1 MMSLV
6 WEHYPGG
13 GAELLMAL
21 AYADHA
27 HDDGS
32 CIRPSVAYIARKT
45 RQSERT
51 VSRILAKMRESKW
64 LLMVKRGSGRGF
76 ASEYRINPLWITN
89 PDKLAGGS
97 ENSQK
102 RVTLEVVN
110 PDTRG
115 MKRVTPVSSQPS
127 RIIKEPVTA
136 KRNFANDGA
145 CFLSNGLRWPSMFR
159 KNDLATAEKILG
171 GCAADQH
178 QKLLDEITA
187 ISEVVGVRRPL
198 GLLKSLVDRL
208 TVSTSP
214 AAIQHQETPRSNFE
228 PVEAELSAGATQPSG
243 DVKRL
248 HLGRLA
254 ALRSSISTEGPAK
267 RSRVRSSV
275 EARGPRQS
283 RPL

>member
-1 MMSLV
+1 M
-6 WEHYPGG
+6 
-13 GAELLMAL
+13 
-21 AYADHA
+21 
-27 HDDGS
+27 
-32 CIRPSVAYIARKT
+32 
-45 RQSERT
+45 
-51 VSRILAKMRESKW
+51 
-64 LLMVKRGSGRGF
+64 
-76 ASEYRINPLWITN
+76 
-89 PDKLAGGS
+89 
-97 ENSQK
+97 
-102 RVTLEVVN
+102 
-110 PDTRG
+110 
-115 MKRVTPVSSQPS
+115 TPVSSQPS
-127 RIIKEPVTA
+127 RIIKEPATA

-178 QKLLDEITA
+178 QILLDEITA